1 MPIIGFDVV
10 EVAPALD
17 AGDITLFSARKIIL
31 SAGVITGESAARK
44 GTFPG
49 VGQGQEVDS
58 EHRSLESKCKG
69 EQDVAAK
76 ILVIEDERPIADI
89 IAFNLGRAGF
99 DVSIALDGEDGLKR
113 ARMEIPDVILLDIML
128 PRLDGY
134 AVCRAVRSFSNVPI
148 IMLTAKDEEVDKVL
162 GLEIGADDYVTKPFS
177 PRELVA
183 RVKAVLRRSLTM
195 ALQGEV
201 IMAGELTIDPATYE
215 VSRSGERIVLTQRE
229 FELLRFL
236 ASHPGQVFSRE
247 VLLNQVWGYEYYG
260 ESRTVDVTIRRLR
273 EKIEVD
279 AAQPEYIH
287 TKRGVGYS
295 FRAENG

>member
-1 MPIIGFDVV
+1 M
-10 EVAPALD
+10 
-17 AGDITLFSARKIIL
+17 
-31 SAGVITGESAARK
+31 
-44 GTFPG
+44 
-49 VGQGQEVDS
+49 
-58 EHRSLESKCKG
+58 
-69 EQDVAAK
+69 AAK

-89 IAFNLGRAGF
+89 IAFNLGKAGF
-99 DVSIALDGEDGLKR
+99 DVSIALDGEEGLR
-113 ARMEIPDVILLDIML
+113 SARKELPDVILLDIML

-183 RVKAVLRRSLTM
+183 RVKAVLRRSLKLG
-195 ALQGEV
+195 LQGEAIV
-201 IMAGELTIDPATYE
+201 AGELVIDPTTYE
-215 VSRSGERIVLTQRE
+215 VKRAGERIVLTQRE

-247 VLLNQVWGYEYYG
+247 VLLNQVWGYEYFG

>member
-1 MPIIGFDVV
+1 MG
-10 EVAPALD
+10 
-17 AGDITLFSARKIIL
+17 
-31 SAGVITGESAARK
+31 
-44 GTFPG
+44 
-49 VGQGQEVDS
+49 
-58 EHRSLESKCKG
+58 
-69 EQDVAAK
+69 AK

-89 IAFNLGRAGF
+89 IAFNLGKAGF
-99 DVSIALDGEDGLKR
+99 DVSIALDGEEGLKS
-113 ARMEIPDVILLDIML
+113 ARQELPDVILLDIML

-183 RVKAVLRRSLTM
+183 RVKAVLRRSFVM
-195 ALQGEV
+195 APHGEV
-201 IMAGELTIDPATYE
+201 ILAGELTIDPATYE
-215 VSRSGERIVLTQRE
+215 VSRGGKRIVLTQRE

-236 ASHPGQVFSRE
+236 ASHSGQVFSRE
-247 VLLNQVWGYEYYG
+247 VLLNQVWGYEYLG